1 MAHAI
6 TFKPGLHGT
15 LSPVNAAG
23 DLVFPAAFIKSAL
36 VKLNNWRINYATRQ
50 QLRMLP
56 DYLLEDI
63 GISRYEIDNFK
74 VRS

>member
-6 TFKPGLHGT
+6 NYKPGLHDA
-15 LSPVNAAG
+15 LSPVNATG
-23 DLVFPAAFIKSAL
+23 DLVFPGAFIKSAW
-36 VKLNNWRINYATRQ
+36 VKLNNWRINNATRQ

-63 GISRYEIDNFK
+63 GVSRFDIENIK

>member
-6 TFKPGLHGT
+6 NLKPSLHDA
-15 LSPVNAAG
+15 LSPVDAAG
-23 DLVFPAAFIKSAL
+23 DLVFPGAFIKSVF
-36 VKLNNWRINYATRQ
+36 VKINNWRINHATRQ

-63 GISRYEIDNFK
+63 GVSRFEIDNFK